1 MAVNREVVERALA
14 AVRALSES
22 PSPETAKPTAAVCDP
37 PVEKSGSL
45 CPGPDVCGGC
55 YSVGVLDG
63 RERFI
68 HPPKASA
75 EWETWLKRWQPKGRI
90 Q

>member
-1 MAVNREVVERALA
+1 MALNREIVVRALA
-14 AVRALSES
+14 AVRALSEPAPAES
-22 PSPETAKPTAAVCDP
+22 PKATAAVCDP

-68 HPPKASA
+68 HPPKASP
-75 EWETWLKRWQPKGRI
+75 EWGAWLKLWQPKGRI